1 MHLPLYSEPARSKD
15 NSIQL
20 KITNDCPEIRILKIE
35 IDSRDLDSV
44 TIERILVDGRDLI
57 ANPVTANQWH
67 LVQRVGTLYLGTL
80 KEGQKVEVTL
90 KTSLETV
97 AHMAVFY
104 EELEG
109 GEK

>member
-1 MHLPLYSEPARSKD
+1 MHQTLYSDPAPTKD
-15 NSIQL
+15 DTISL
-20 KITNDCPEIRILKIE
+20 HVVGTAPEARITKIE
-35 IDSRDLDSV
+35 IDSNDLGYI
-44 TIERILVDGRDLI
+44 TIERILVDGHDLI
-57 ANPVTANQWH
+57 ASPVTANQWH

-80 KEGQKVEVTL
+80 KEGQKVEITL